1 VQCIDNLV
9 DNLNTYLPGRKI
21 TFITGVMADKDF
33 RTIFERV
40 IPIAKRVFTITP
52 DNPPAFSRE
61 SPAKRVLHERGG
73 AGWRVRVRA
82 CANTRDAALAPTA
95 RVGMVRY

>member
-1 VQCIDNLV
+1 MQCIDNLV

-52 DNPPAFSRE
+52 DNPP
-61 SPAKRVLHERGG
+61 RVLAREPSKAGLAHERGG
-73 AGWRVRVRA
+73 AEWRVRVRA
-82 CANTRDAALAPTA
+82 LSAPLP
-95 RVGMVRY
+95 RRQE